1 MLLKYLFM
9 DDLLTRLL
17 KYYNL
22 TIDKYLKIKDESI
35 DYSFLSFLLEN
46 KDFLKSKEI
55 IKNAIK
61 NNEKIIIYGDYD
73 CDGIMSTSIIYNL
86 IKKEDDYKCG
96 FYIPFREKD
105 GYGITKENIDMFLSL
120 DYKLFILV
128 DNGITL
134 KENVD
139 YILSKGAKVI
149 IIDHHEIIKEKEA
162 KPSSLIH
169 WGKIEE
175 INNNISAAA
184 LSFLFSYVYLNG
196 KVDEY
201 LLSLGGISLISD
213 LMPLSSFLNHKIVK
227 LALKAINK
235 NKFNEICL
243 LVNKYEDI
251 NEEDISSYLVPK
263 VNSVGRI
270 IKDNSLFNVVRYFL
284 IDKTKNINIYLDY
297 INSVNDNRKKLITD
311 FENMDLKIDDSLP
324 YLLLI
329 LDIEEGIS
337 GLLANRFLE
346 KTNKPSFILIKTKN
360 NTYKGSARSRNG
372 FNVVS
377 FLKENSDLF
386 IAFGGHEFA
395 GGFEFESENLSLFEE
410 KLLEYSSSHKF
421 IKEEKK
427 TIDFK
432 LNEINKN
439 SYELISSFAPFG
451 KDFPKPL
458 LKIYDIS
465 TLSLKFSKDT
475 THIIT
480 RISFDSSLIYF
491 NYPNEMLKENKVNLL
506 GYISINKFNGH
517 TSYQFKAN
525 DYEIYSQKIEN

>member
-1 MLLKYLFM
+1 MEELLI
-9 DDLLTRLL
+9 RLL

-22 TIDKYLKIKDESI
+22 TYEDYLKIKDESI
-35 DYSFLSFLLEN
+35 DYSFLSFLLSN

-55 IKNAIK
+55 IKESIK

-139 YILSKGAKVI
+139 YIISKGAKVI

-162 KPSSLIH
+162 NPTSLIH
-169 WGKIEE
+169 WNKIDE
-175 INNNISAAA
+175 IKENISAGA

-196 KVDEY
+196 NVDEY

-213 LMPLSSFLNHKIVK
+213 LMPLSSLFNHKIVK

-243 LVNKYEDI
+243 LINKFNDI

-284 IDKTKNINIYLDY
+284 INKTKNINVYLDY
-297 INSVNDNRKKLITD
+297 INSVNDKRKQLLTD
-311 FENMDLKIDDSLP
+311 FENVEMNIDDTLP

-346 KTNKPSFILIKTKN
+346 KYSKPTFILIKTKN
-360 NTYKGSARSRNG
+360 NTYKGSARSRIG
-372 FNVVS
+372 FNIVS
-377 FLKENSDLF
+377 FLKENSDIFL
-386 IAFGGHEFA
+386 AFGGHEFA
-395 GGFEFESENLSLFEE
+395 GGFELKLENLN
-410 KLLEYSSSHKF
+410 KLKERLLTYSSQNKF
-421 IKEEKK
+421 KKEEKK
-427 TIDFK
+427 SIEFK

-439 SYELISSFAPFG
+439 SFDLILSFAPFG

-458 LKIYDIS
+458 LKIEDIS
-465 TLSLKFSKDT
+465 TLSLKFSKDKN
-475 THIIT
+475 HIIT
-480 RISFDSSLIYF
+480 KISFDSSLIYF
-491 NYPNEMLKENKVNLL
+491 NYPSEMLNKNKINLF
-506 GYISINKFNGH
+506 GYLSLNKFNGH
-517 TSYQFKAN
+517 ISYQFKAI
-525 DYEIYSQKIEN
+525 DYEIYLEYIEN